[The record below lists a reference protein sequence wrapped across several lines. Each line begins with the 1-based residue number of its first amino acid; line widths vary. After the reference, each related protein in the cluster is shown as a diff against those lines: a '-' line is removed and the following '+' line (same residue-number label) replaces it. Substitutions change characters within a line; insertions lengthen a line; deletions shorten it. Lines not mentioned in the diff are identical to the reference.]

1 MISINKLSTTLIV
14 AAITAMAALSSAS
27 HAAQPGQAAPAFD
40 LPSATPGQQ
49 VRLADL
55 KGQVVYVDFWAS
67 WCAPCRESFP
77 WMNAMQ
83 AKYGEQGFKVVA
95 INLDTERKLAQ
106 RFLSEV
112 PAKFAVAFD
121 AAAQSPKLY
130 NIKGMPSSVLVGRD
144 GKVLAVHSGFNTD
157 MAKELE
163 EKISQA
169 VKATN

>member
-1 MISINKLSTTLIV
+1 MIPKKKLNTALVV
-14 AAITAMAALSSAS
+14 AAVTAMASLSGAS
-27 HAAQPGQAAPAFD
+27 HAAQPGQAAPAFE
-40 LPSATPGQQ
+40 LPGVMPGQH
-49 VRLADL
+49 VRLDDL

-121 AAAQSPKLY
+121 VAAQSPKLY
-130 NIKGMPSSVLVGRD
+130 KVKGMPSSVLVGRD
-144 GKVLAVHSGFNTD
+144 GKVLAVHSGFNTA
-157 MAKELE
+157 MTKELE

-169 VKATN
+169 VKAAN

>member
-1 MISINKLSTTLIV
+1 MIPKKKLNTALVV
-14 AAITAMAALSSAS
+14 AAVTAMASLSGAS
-27 HAAQPGQAAPAFD
+27 HAAQPGQAAPAFE
-40 LPSATPGQQ
+40 LPGVMPGQQ

-83 AKYGEQGFKVVA
+83 SKYGEQGFKVVA
-95 INLDTERKLAQ
+95 INLDNERKLAQ
-106 RFLSEV
+106 QFLSEV

-121 AAAQSPKLY
+121 ATAQSPKQY
-130 NIKGMPSSVLVGRD
+130 KVKGMPSSVLVGRD
-144 GKVLAVHSGFNTD
+144 GKVLAVHSGFNTA
-157 MAKELE
+157 MTKELE

-169 VKATN
+169 VKAAN